1 MIGLYNQDDFD
12 GLYAQADSAWKTSLS
27 LEKSAEQL
35 KKLKQM
41 TGQVKITDQ
50 TGFHMRVH
58 NAERYITLTFTCS
71 GDKGDTQLSMVLHD
85 EDGWKMQRINFNL
98 K

>member
-1 MIGLYNQDDFD
+1 MVALYNQDDFD
-12 GLYAQADSAWKTSLS
+12 GLYAHADSAWKKSLS
-27 LEKSAEQL
+27 PEKSTEQI

-41 TGQVKITDQ
+41 TGQVKIIDQ
-50 TGFHMRVH
+50 VGFHMQVH
-58 NAERYITLTFTCS
+58 NSDRYITLTFACS